1 MSQININPL
10 ESWSKSTTKPLLIA
24 GPCSA
29 ETEEQLFET
38 TQAIFRQGITI
49 IRAGIWKPRTRPNNF
64 EGIGVEGLRWIQNVK
79 KLIPVSFAV
88 EVATPQHVEQALAHD
103 IDILWIGARS
113 TVNPFTV
120 QEIADALR
128 GTNKPV
134 LIKNPINPDLDLW
147 LGAIERINNAGI
159 NNIGAIHR
167 GFSSLQK
174 SKYRN
179 MPNWQ
184 IPIELK
190 RKMPEIPLICD
201 PSHIAGDRAM
211 IFDLAQRALDLNYDG
226 LMIETH
232 RDPENAWSDAK
243 QQVSPALLKEIL
255 QNLQVRE
262 AASKDAIF
270 NHQMDEIRDQI
281 DQADRDIIEAI
292 AHRMSLVSKI
302 GEHKKE
308 NNITVLQ
315 LDRWKEIFKTRKQWG
330 KALLL
335 DKDFVAELYKLIHAA
350 SIKKQTGILNEVKE
364 KAE

>member
-1 MSQININPL
+1 MNINPIQ
-10 ESWSKSTTKPLLIA
+10 SWSKLSNKPLLIA

-29 ETEEQLFET
+29 ETEEQLYET
-38 TQAIFRQGITI
+38 TLAIFRQGITV

-64 EGIGVEGLRWIQNVK
+64 EGIGVEGLKWIQNVK
-79 KLIPVSFAV
+79 KLLPVSFAV
-88 EVATPQHVEQALAHD
+88 EVATPQHVEQALLHD

-128 GTNKPV
+128 GTDKPV
-134 LIKNPINPDLDLW
+134 LIKNPINPELDLW
-147 LGAIERINNAGI
+147 LGAIERIHNAGI

-179 MPNWQ
+179 LPNWQ

-190 RKMPEIPLICD
+190 RIMPEIPLICD
-201 PSHIAGDRAM
+201 PSHIAGDRNM

-243 QQVSPALLKEIL
+243 QQVSPDLLRDIL
-255 QNLQVRE
+255 KNLQVRI
-262 AASKDAIF
+262 SQVQDAEF
-270 NHQMDEIRDQI
+270 NHQMDEFRDQI

-302 GEHKKE
+302 GEHKKQ
-308 NNITVLQ
+308 NNVTVLQ
-315 LDRWKEIFKTRKQWG
+315 IDRWKEIFKTRKEWG
-330 KALLL
+330 QAMLL
-335 DKDFVAELYKLIHAA
+335 DQDFVAELYKLIHAA
-350 SIKKQTGILNEVKE
+350 SIKQQTAILNDL
-364 KAE
+364 KAKA